1 MRLLLDT
8 HALLWVFT
16 DPRQIPPHVRTLIA
30 DVRNSVS
37 YSAVTI
43 LEIAMGRAAGRRGAP
58 KLNAEDANKLARG
71 AGYELVSITD
81 AHAAAVE
88 TIAPHHPDPFD
99 KLLLAQ
105 AQIEGLQLVTHDA
118 TLAQYDSRTI
128 LF

>member
-8 HALLWVFT
+8 HALLWGFSR
-16 DPRQIPPHVRTLIA
+16 PRQIPSHVRALISDA
-30 DVRNSVS
+30 RNSVS

-43 LEIAMGRAAGRRGAP
+43 LEIAVGRAAGRRGAP
-58 KLNAEDANKLARG
+58 ALTATEAAALAQE
-71 AGYELVSITD
+71 AGYELVAITD

-88 TIAPHHPDPFD
+88 TIAPFHPDPFD

-118 TLAQYDSRTI
+118 KLAQYDSRTI